1 MVEDK
6 WVILGQ
12 KDCVYCDKV
21 RTLFADSGYT
31 YTYYDISLYPMLKY
45 FIQSC
50 GLTSVP
56 QVYINGFLIGGY
68 EDTKDYIHNYLVEG
82 YN

>member
-12 KDCVYCDKV
+12 KDCVYSDKV
-21 RTLFADSGYT
+21 QTMFNNLGLN
-31 YTYYDISLYPMLKY
+31 YTYYDVTDTSLKY
-45 FIQSC
+45 FLRDS
-50 GLTSVP
+50 GLTTVP
-56 QVYINGFLIGGY
+56 QVFLNGFIIGGY